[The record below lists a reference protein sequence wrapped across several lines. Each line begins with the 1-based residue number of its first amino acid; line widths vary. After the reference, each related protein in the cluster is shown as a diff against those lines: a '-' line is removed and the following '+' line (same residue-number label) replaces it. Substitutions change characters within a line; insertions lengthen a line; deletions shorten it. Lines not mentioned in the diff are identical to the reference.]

1 MDFVE
6 ILLKIVKYT
15 MNVVQRL
22 DNSIEEAGI
31 SKVCQTTSSSMQM
44 GSIQWSQKRILKQ
57 KKTVQIR
64 FILKLW
70 KKWHIEAKYFFDFE
84 RFWAQYKGMVIT
96 VDVVQFR
103 ANSIYDRQ

>member
-44 GSIQWSQKRILKQ
+44 GSI
-57 KKTVQIR
+57 
-64 FILKLW
+64 
-70 KKWHIEAKYFFDFE
+70 
-84 RFWAQYKGMVIT
+84 
-96 VDVVQFR
+96 
-103 ANSIYDRQ
+103 